1 MVLGWFWDG
10 YWVVVGGSRM
20 LMLWLQDGYRMVMG
34 WLRGGHGVVIGWLLG
49 GFLGSLWDG
58 FTGYNRVVK
67 AYIIFGLY
75 HL

>member
-1 MVLGWFWDG
+1 MGWFWDG

-20 LMLWLQDGYRMVMG
+20 LTGWLQDGYRMVMG